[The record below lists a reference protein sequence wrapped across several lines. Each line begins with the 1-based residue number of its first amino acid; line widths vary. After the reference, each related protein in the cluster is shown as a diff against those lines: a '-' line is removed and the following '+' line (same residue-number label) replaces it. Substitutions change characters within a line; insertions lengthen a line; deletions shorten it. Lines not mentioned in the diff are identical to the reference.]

1 MRGKCSATTLAL
13 LIAIGLLATAAPAGA
28 VITAQPHNA
37 TGAAAA
43 ANALASTGFTPGTA
57 AFVDTPLNNTPI
69 GGNPV
74 GVSTSQLSPFPRGGV
89 EGSFLVLST
98 GDSTQA
104 DQANPDLFVSE
115 SDGGGEVGG
124 RGASAED
131 VTVLQIP
138 FTAPTAPAGSV
149 SCLSFDFRFLSEEYP
164 EYIDSDFND
173 AFIAE
178 LDATTWTT
186 SGSEV
191 QGLANDFA
199 LDPQGHPVTIKSTGP
214 TSMSPVEGAGTPYD
228 GATAPLRAST
238 PVTTAGAH
246 NLFLSIFDQADSAWD
261 TAAFVDNVTLV
272 TVPAGSCPRGSLGL
286 GPALT
291 ITGPASGSTVGTAT
305 PTLTG
310 TAGDAAGDAG
320 SVTVRIYQGPLAVG
334 APIQTLAA
342 PRSGTSWSTTTQPLA
357 PGPYTAQ
364 ATQANGQG
372 INGVS
377 SPLRFTVVP
386 QIQNAPSQ
394 APSDRDG
401 DGIPDSQD
409 TNDGSRPPVPG
420 KSVQVRVVSG
430 DVYIKLPKGASAR
443 ALGPPK
449 GFVPLK
455 GAANIP
461 VGSQLDTE
469 DGRVALT
476 SAADTGGAKTQT
488 SDFYQGIFQVK
499 QTVPKKKPKK
509 PKQLITDLVL
519 KGQLPSSQCGPIK
532 GARAAAEAAKKKKKG
547 SKSVLGQ
554 LWGNGKGK
562 FRTSGKYSSATVRG
576 TIWLTQDRCDGT
588 LTKVTRGTVQV
599 RDFKRKKTVTVKA
612 GHSYLARA
620 ARAASKSARNK

>member
-1 MRGKCSATTLAL
+1 MLKGRSATKLGAAIAVGASLWVVASAGATVTPTSDAPTLA
-13 LIAIGLLATAAPAGA
+13 AAMDVPVVTGNPATLPTTTPAG
-28 VITAQPHNA
+28 T
-37 TGAAAA
+37 
-43 ANALASTGFTPGTA
+43 
-57 AFVDTPLNNTPI
+57 TPLGVGTTPV
-69 GGNPV
+69 P
-74 GVSTSQLSPFPRGGV
+74 PFPR
-89 EGSFLVLST
+89 SPSTFAVLTT
-98 GDSTQA
+98 GNATQA
-104 DQANPDLFVSE
+104 DLPGGDDS
-115 SDGGGEVGG
+115 SDDGGGLVTSPN
-124 RGASAED
+124 RGDTALD
-131 VTVLQIP
+131 VSTLQIP
-138 FTAPTAPAGSV
+138 FTVPAGGPNCV
-149 SCLSFDFRFLSEEYP
+149 SFDFRFLSEEYP
-164 EYIDSDFND
+164 VYIHSQFND
-173 AFIAE
+173 AFLAE

-186 SGSEV
+186 AGATISGL
-191 QGLANDFA
+191 GNNFATDANG
-199 LDPQGHPVTIKSTGP
+199 QPVTIKSTGP
-214 TSMSPVEGAGTPYD
+214 TSMSPAEAAGTPYG
-228 GATAPLRAST
+228 GATAPLQARM
-238 PVTTAGAH
+238 PVTAGLH
-246 NLFLSIFDQADSAWD
+246 TLYLSIFDQSDNILD
-261 TAAFVDNVTLV
+261 TTVFVDNFRTFAAS
-272 TVPAGSCPRGSLGL
+272 AGGCTRGSVAL
-286 GPALT
+286 GPAVS
-291 ITGPASGSTVGTAT
+291 ITGPLGGSTVQTAT
-305 PTLTG
+305 PTITG
-310 TAGDAAGDAG
+310 TAPTAGAG
-320 SVTVRIYQGPLAVG
+320 PVTVRIYGGDVATGAPVQELNAARSGALWSAAAGPL
-334 APIQTLAA
+334 PD
-342 PRSGTSWSTTTQPLA
+342 
-357 PGPYTAQ
+357 GPYTAQ
-364 ATQANGQG
+364 ATQPGADG
-372 INGVS
+372 INGLS
-377 SPLRFTVVP
+377 GTTTFTVDTSQV
-386 QIQNAPSQ
+386 QSAPSQ

-547 SKSVLGQ
+547 PKSVLGQ

-620 ARAASKSARNK
+620 QRAASKAKRR

>member
-1 MRGKCSATTLAL
+1 MLKGRSATKLGAA
-13 LIAIGLLATAAPAGA
+13 IAVGASLWMVAAAGATVNPSRVAGDLATAMEAPSAGA
-28 VITAQPHNA
+28 TLPTIPP
-37 TGAAAA
+37 TG
-43 ANALASTGFTPGTA
+43 NPLGIGT
-57 AFVDTPLNNTPI
+57 TPI
-69 GGNPV
+69 A
-74 GVSTSQLSPFPRGGV
+74 PFPRVPGT
-89 EGSFLVLST
+89 FTVLTT
-98 GDSTQA
+98 GDATQA
-104 DQANPDLFVSE
+104 DVPGGSDSE
-115 SDGGGEVGG
+115 DDGGAQVAG
-124 RGASAED
+124 RGDTALD
-131 VTVLQIP
+131 VSTLQIP
-138 FTAPTAPAGSV
+138 LTVPAGGPNCV
-149 SCLSFDFRFLSEEYP
+149 SFDFRFLSEEYP
-164 EYIDSDFND
+164 VYIHSQFND

-178 LDATTWTT
+178 LVPGTGASTWTT
-186 SGSEV
+186 SGATIT
-191 QGLANDFA
+191 GLQNNFATDANG
-199 LDPQGHPVTIKSTGP
+199 QPVTIKSTGP
-214 TSMSPVEGAGTPYD
+214 TSMSPAEAAGTPYG
-228 GATAPLRAST
+228 GATAPLQART
-238 PVTTAGAH
+238 PVTPGDYT
-246 NLFLSIFDQADSAWD
+246 LYLSIFDQSDNILD
-261 TAAFVDNVTLV
+261 TTVFVDNFRIFTA
-272 TVPAGSCPRGSLGL
+272 TGGCARGSVGL
-286 GPALT
+286 GPAVSITGPLGGSTVQSATPT
-291 ITGPASGSTVGTAT
+291 ITGTANG
-305 PTLTG
+305 PG
-310 TAGDAAGDAG
+310 A
-320 SVTVRIYQGPLAVG
+320 VTVRIYETDVAAG
-334 APIQTLAA
+334 APVQELNAA
-342 PRSGTSWSTTTQPLA
+342 RSGTSWSATTAALPDGQ
-357 PGPYTAQ
+357 YTAQ
-364 ATQANGQG
+364 ATQPGADG
-372 INGVS
+372 INGLS
-377 SPLRFTVVP
+377 GTTTFTVDTSQV
-386 QIQNAPSQ
+386 QSAPSQ

-547 SKSVLGQ
+547 PKSVLGQ